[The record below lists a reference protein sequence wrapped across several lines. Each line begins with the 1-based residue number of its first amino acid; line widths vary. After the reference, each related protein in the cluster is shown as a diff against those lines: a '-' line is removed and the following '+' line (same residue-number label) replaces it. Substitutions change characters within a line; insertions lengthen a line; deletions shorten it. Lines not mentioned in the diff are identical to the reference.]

1 MFLISLSAHLFILL
15 WKTPYFR
22 QKQTFRETK
31 ITDSTVIPSNQSLYG
46 NNYSTFPITN
56 ILYIIYSMDIFH
68 MHTTANLVSE
78 LNL

>member
-1 MFLISLSAHLFILL
+1 MFLVHNPHIYLYYSGKRLIQGKNKLL
-15 WKTPYFR
+15 RK
-22 QKQTFRETK
+22 TK

-56 ILYIIYSMDIFH
+56 ILYIMYSMDIFH